1 MKIRLHSWVW
11 LAMPVVVA
19 VGCSTNTRDASVSY
33 SPALSQSVSPTSDRG
48 QTRIYSDQDVTVG
61 SSTTPVPAGASNQD
75 WQLAEEIR
83 ALLSANPKLGNAP
96 MAAVV
101 NNGVVTL
108 RGSVRNKTDRRRLI
122 EQIAA
127 LPG

>member
-1 MKIRLHSWVW
+1 
-11 LAMPVVVA
+11 
-19 VGCSTNTRDASVSY
+19 
-33 SPALSQSVSPTSDRG
+33 
-48 QTRIYSDQDVTVG
+48 
-61 SSTTPVPAGASNQD
+61 VPAGASNQD

-127 LPG
+127 LPGVQRVDDQMEFGNPSGIGVGETKSY